1 MIRQIAALLLVS
13 AVATAPAAMAQNA
26 DARFAATTLAISA
39 FGEVKLPPD
48 QATISLGVD
57 TTASTAAQAM
67 GANAEKMNRVVAAL
81 KAAGVADRDIQT
93 DQLSLSPQYAYAEG
107 QAPRLTGYQASN
119 QVTVTENDLTRLG
132 RLTDAVV
139 GAGATNVG
147 GISFGLANPVSAE
160 NTARVAAVKSLEDK
174 ARLYADA
181 AGYRIGR
188 LVNLTE
194 GGGTEPQPMRPMVM
208 MAARNAAPTPVAAGE
223 VDVRVDVSGVFEL
236 AK

>member
-1 MIRQIAALLLVS
+1 MTFRIATLALLAAA
-13 AVATAPAAMAQNA
+13 AVAPAAVAQRT
-26 DARFAATTLAISA
+26 DAAFAATTLQISA
-39 FGEVKLPPD
+39 HGEVKLPPD
-48 QATISLGVD
+48 QAMITLGVE

-107 QAPRLTGYQASN
+107 QSPRLTDYQASN
-119 QVTVTENDLTRLG
+119 QVTVTVNDLTRLG

-139 GAGATNVG
+139 GAGATNVS
-147 GISFGLANPVSAE
+147 GISFGLANPVAAE

-188 LVNLTE
+188 LVNLSE
-194 GGGTEPQPMRPMVM
+194 GGGTEVQVARPMAM
-208 MAARNAAPTPVAAGE
+208 MAARNVAATPVAAGE
-223 VDVRVDVSGVFEL
+223 VDVRVDVQGIFEL

>member
-1 MIRQIAALLLVS
+1 MTPQIAGLVLIS
-13 AVATAPAAMAQNA
+13 AIATAPVALAQNG

-39 FGEVKLPPD
+39 YGEVKLPPD
-48 QATISLGVD
+48 QATISLGVE
-57 TTASTAAQAM
+57 TTGPTAAAAM

-81 KAAGVADRDIQT
+81 KAAGVADRDIRT

-147 GISFGLANPVSAE
+147 GISFGLASPVAAE
-160 NTARVAAVKSLEDK
+160 NSARVAAVKSLEDK

-188 LVNLTE
+188 LVSLTE
-194 GGGTEPQPMRPMVM
+194 GGGGPAQEPRPIVM
-208 MAARNAAPTPVAAGE
+208 MAARNSAPTPVAAGE

>member
-1 MIRQIAALLLVS
+1 LVS
-13 AVATAPAAMAQNA
+13 AMATAPAARAQTG
-26 DARFAATTLAISA
+26 DVRFAATTLIISA
-39 FGEVKLPPD
+39 YGEVKLPPD
-48 QATISLGVD
+48 KATITLGVE
-57 TTASTAAQAM
+57 TTGATAAQAM

-81 KAAGVADRDIQT
+81 RAAGVADRDIQT

-147 GISFGLANPVSAE
+147 GISFGLANPVAAE

-188 LVNLTE
+188 LVSLTE
-194 GGGTEPQPMRPMVM
+194 GGGNAGPEPRPMVM